1 MGNDGFFRI
10 LTFSGYVSQNSRAA
24 TLGDINIFLNALGE
38 KQGSNLILK
47 AISIVAMDFE
57 VEYFECDNIQHT
69 YFHFFKR
76 GVDFV
81 FSKNND
87 GEFLESIFFLCK

>member
-1 MGNDGFFRI
+1 MKNF
-10 LTFSGYVSQNSRAA
+10 V
-24 TLGDINIFLNALGE
+24 GDINIFLNALDE

-69 YFHFFKR
+69 YFHFLKEELILFFRKIMI
-76 GVDFV
+76 VNFW
-81 FSKNND
+81 N
-87 GEFLESIFFLCK
+87 LYFLCK

>member
-1 MGNDGFFRI
+1 MKKI
-10 LTFSGYVSQNSRAA
+10 V
-24 TLGDINIFLNALGE
+24 GDINIFLNALGE

-87 GEFLESIFFLCK
+87 SEIFGIYIFLCK